1 MASQASK
8 REREDDET
16 PHSSTPAADGAD
28 PRHVEVMDVVMQEP
42 DAPGL
47 YPPAS
52 IIFDGRRMTY

>member
-8 REREDDET
+8 RERDDDET
-16 PHSSTPAADGAD
+16 THSSTLAADGPD

-47 YPPAS
+47 YPPS
-52 IIFDGRRMTY
+52 VMVDG

>member
-16 PHSSTPAADGAD
+16 THSPTPADGAD

-47 YPPAS
+47 YPHAS